1 MRERERRKPLEDA
14 QKHAKTSLWGVKRY
28 EYALM
33 SDGYTPRALD
43 RRLGLIR
50 NV

>member
-28 EYALM
+28 EYVLM
-33 SDGYTPRALD
+33 SDDYTPQAPGSPAGVD
-43 RRLGLIR
+43 RNI
-50 NV
+50 